1 METQPTLIVGDT
13 LERSLPVALVPCW
26 GSYEKTEG
34 SLRIA
39 KEGTI
44 LSLRYMVRTPFLR
57 RMVQQH
63 NQDVSDDSCVGLLIK
78 AEETEQYLHLQCSAS
93 GALRS
98 WWINR
103 EGERTLLPVSLLE
116 TIPVTVTLLENS
128 NAQSRWSVEMHL
140 DLKELNIPADGRL
153 LGNFYSCCELSGQQY
168 YLLAQETGTLE
179 PDMEIPSAFMR
190 LEYH

>member
-1 METQPTLIVGDT
+1 
-13 LERSLPVALVPCW
+13 
-26 GSYEKTEG
+26 
-34 SLRIA
+34 
-39 KEGTI
+39 
-44 LSLRYMVRTPFLR
+44 
-57 RMVQQH
+57 
-63 NQDVSDDSCVGLLIK
+63 
-78 AEETEQYLHLQCSAS
+78 
-93 GALRS
+93 
-98 WWINR
+98 
-103 EGERTLLPVSLLE
+103 LE